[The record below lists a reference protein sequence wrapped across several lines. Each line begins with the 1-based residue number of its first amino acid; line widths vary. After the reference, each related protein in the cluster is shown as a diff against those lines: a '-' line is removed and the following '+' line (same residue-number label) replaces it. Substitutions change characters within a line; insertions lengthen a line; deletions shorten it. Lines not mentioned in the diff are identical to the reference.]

1 VTVGA
6 RLRETG
12 GAPSDSATTRQ
23 WSEPWLWALCGVA
36 AALLVVMGTLGMLSG
51 AMSPDTAAY
60 FTTETSSN
68 PWGEIRHPLYARLAT
83 WLGGSATSPGY
94 VAIGQALLH
103 AVATLIFYVGARA
116 ADVGRVGAF
125 VLAVVALFSQ
135 SGLYHLRLV
144 LPEAPAIAFLL
155 IAFGGTLAASHPRN
169 GFAPLLLPIAIAA
182 GLAYLLRPSMLPA
195 IVALPALW
203 WLFAARNRHTHR
215 VIRTLSLVAAL
226 AAPFLLQSG
235 FRQARV
241 GDFNI
246 VSFGGFQMSGMAGF
260 MLAPEIVDQMSE
272 PARST
277 ARAVLMAREAGEESG
292 RVARTPLNSV
302 GERSFVSAAL
312 GYFDIYARSHDDLLY
327 GQIIGLRAADE
338 TWVAFNRR
346 LMTFSVAT
354 ITAAPLRWIAWVVGA
369 TSRLVGRMI
378 VTNATMLVALVVL
391 FGVSLLAVTR
401 RAQLGSTRADLM
413 PVSVI
418 ALAWVASTAPLTV
431 LVTFPAT
438 RYIDTAALLIAAP
451 PLLLAV
457 ALAEG
462 LALQDDNADQ
472 PGL

>member
-1 VTVGA
+1 M
-6 RLRETG
+6 
-12 GAPSDSATTRQ
+12 
-23 WSEPWLWALCGVA
+23 A
-36 AALLVVMGTLGMLSG
+36 AALLLVMGMLGMLSG

-60 FTTETSSN
+60 FITEVSSN
-68 PWGEIRHPLYARLAT
+68 PWGELRHPLYARLAT
-83 WLGGSATSPGY
+83 WLGGSATSPGH

-103 AVATLIFYVGARA
+103 AAATVIFYIGMRA
-116 ADVGRVGAF
+116 ADIGRIGAF
-125 VLAVVALFSQ
+125 VLAVVALFSK
-135 SGLYHLRLV
+135 SSLNHLRLV

-155 IAFGGTLAASHPRN
+155 IAFGGTLAASHPGNR
-169 GFAPLLLPIAIAA
+169 FALLLLPTAIAA
-182 GLAYLLRPSMLPA
+182 GLAYVLRPSVLPV

-203 WLFAARNRHTHR
+203 WLFAARNGHTR
-215 VIRTLSLVAAL
+215 RALRAL
-226 AAPFLLQSG
+226 ALALALATPFLLHSG

-260 MLAPEIVDQMSE
+260 MLTPEIVDQMSE

-277 ARAVLMAREAGEESG
+277 ARAVLAAREAGEASG

-327 GQIIGLRAADE
+327 GQIFGLREPDE
-338 TWVAFNRR
+338 TWVGFNKR
-346 LMTFSVAT
+346 LMDFSVAT
-354 ITAAPLRWIAWVVGA
+354 IAAAPLHWIAWVVGA

-378 VTNATMLVALVVL
+378 ITNAAMLVALVVL
-391 FGVSLLAVTR
+391 FVVSVPAAMR
-401 RAQLGSTRADLM
+401 RTQLGSTRADLM
-413 PVSVI
+413 PVCVV

-431 LVTFPAT
+431 LMTFPAT
-438 RYIDTAALLIAAP
+438 RYIETAALLIAAP

-462 LALQDDNADQ
+462 LRTAAR
-472 PGL
+472 